1 MNRSLSVFLVGLSA
15 AALAATGCET
25 RTLDVKTSGADGGG
39 LGGSIGIG
47 GAGGSGSGSF
57 IPTAKVDILF
67 VIDDSS
73 EMRLSQDNLMRNF
86 PAILTRLMDPPG
98 LPDLHIAVI
107 STDMGAGD
115 GSIAGCDM
123 TGGKNGIFQYQ
134 PTGGCTSSGLAPGA
148 TFIADDGTNRN
159 YTGQLSDVFGCIS
172 QLGESGCG
180 FEHQLAAITRALG
193 ADGSPPPAE
202 NQGFLRPDAFLV
214 IVLLTNEDDC
224 SAPAG
229 SNLYDTANNTTL
241 ASQLGPPLN
250 FRCNEFGHLCNGQK
264 PPRLAPNGDANATV
278 TLDGCVP
285 AEDGLLIP
293 VADVMQQIR
302 ALKAF
307 PDQQILVSAITGP
320 TSPYTVKWRS
330 PPTVDTGPW
339 PIIAHSCTGSD
350 ASFADPAIRIAD
362 FVHRFGA
369 NGMLLPICSDNWGS
383 AFDRL
388 ASVLNQVP
396 R

>member
-1 MNRSLSVFLVGLSA
+1 MINRLLSTLLIGLA
-15 AALAATGCET
+15 AAAGCDA
-25 RTLDVKTSGADGGG
+25 RTLDVKTSGAGGSG
-39 LGGSIGIG
+39 FGGSIGIG
-47 GAGGSGSGSF
+47 GAGGSASGTF
-57 IPTAKVDILF
+57 VPTAKVDILF

-86 PAILTRLMDPPG
+86 PTILNRLMDPPG

-134 PTGGCTSSGLAPGA
+134 PTGACTTSGLAPGA

-159 YTGQLSDVFGCIS
+159 YTGQLADVFGCIS
-172 QLGESGCG
+172 QLGEAGCG

-193 ADGSPPPAE
+193 ADGFAPPAE
-202 NQGFLRPDAFLV
+202 NQGFLRPDAFLL

-224 SAPAG
+224 SAPTG
-229 SNLYDTANNTTL
+229 SNLYDTANNSTL
-241 ASQLGPPLN
+241 ASQLGPPSN
-250 FRCNEFGHLCNGQK
+250 FRCNEFGHLCNGQR
-264 PPRLAPNGDANATV
+264 PPRMAPNGDANAAV
-278 TLDGCVP
+278 TLEGCVP

-293 VADVMQQIR
+293 VANVTQQIR
-302 ALKAF
+302 SLKAF
-307 PDQQILVSAITGP
+307 PDQQILVSAIAGQI
-320 TSPYTVKWRS
+320 SPYTVKWRS
-330 PPTVDTGPW
+330 PPTFDTGPW
-339 PIIAHSCTGSD
+339 PMIAHSCTASD
-350 ASFADPAIRIAD
+350 GSFADPAIRIAD
-362 FVHRFGA
+362 FVHRFGD

-383 AFDRL
+383 TFDRL
-388 ASVLNQVP
+388 TSILNQIP